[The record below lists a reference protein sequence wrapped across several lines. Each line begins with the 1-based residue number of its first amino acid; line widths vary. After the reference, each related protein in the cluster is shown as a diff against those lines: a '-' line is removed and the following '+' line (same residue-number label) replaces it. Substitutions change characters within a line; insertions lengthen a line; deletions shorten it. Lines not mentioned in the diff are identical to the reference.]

1 MTKRFRTHKLDSKE
15 IDQYTHDLIHQMVQT
30 FEKIKA
36 IEPDINFTSYFTSVF
51 LNLTAQGCDTI
62 EEFIEMTKMIYEN
75 SSVFYMTWKQHLKD
89 F

>member
-1 MTKRFRTHKLDSKE
+1 MTKRFRPHKLASKE

-51 LNLTAQGCDTI
+51 LNLLRKVVI
-62 EEFIEMTKMIYEN
+62 LLKN
-75 SSVFYMTWKQHLKD
+75 SLK
-89 F
+89 